1 MLIECK
7 GNNKKW
13 NMQIFGMKNGIFV
26 KKDQKWSKKDKKKKT
41 RKKIRGAGTSRIIKE
56 KNDLPLLMFYHN
68 ATRPIEGI
76 SKETC

>member
-1 MLIECK
+1 MIIECK
-7 GNNKKW
+7 GSNKKW

-26 KKDQKWSKKDKKKKT
+26 KKDQKWGKKRQEKKSEA
-41 RKKIRGAGTSRIIKE
+41 RGASRIIKE
-56 KNDLPLLMFYHN
+56 KNDLPLRMFYHN

>member
-1 MLIECK
+1 MEQK
-7 GNNKKW
+7 GSRIKFLE
-13 NMQIFGMKNGIFV
+13 MDEGGIV
-26 KKDQKWSKKDKKKKT
+26 KKSEA
-41 RKKIRGAGTSRIIKE
+41 RGASRIIKE